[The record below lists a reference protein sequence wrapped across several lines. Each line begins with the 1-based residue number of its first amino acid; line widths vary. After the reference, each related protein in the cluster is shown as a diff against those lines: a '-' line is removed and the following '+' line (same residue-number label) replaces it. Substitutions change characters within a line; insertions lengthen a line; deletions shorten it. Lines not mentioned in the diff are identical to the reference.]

1 VRLAT
6 FRLVL
11 FIAGPVVLFF
21 TSPAALAAMPDLC
34 VWKWIL
40 ARECWGCGMTR
51 AFVAILHGDIARA
64 IEFNWRVIVAFPL
77 IAFLAAR
84 SMWRDVKTLMVSAR
98 RDAQRA
104 SGTLSTPA

>member
-1 VRLAT
+1 MRLAT

-21 TSPAALAAMPDLC
+21 TPPAALAALPDLC
-34 VWKWIL
+34 VWKWMF

-51 AFVAILHGDIARA
+51 AFVAMLHGDIARA
-64 IEFNWRVIVAFPL
+64 IAFNWRVIVAFPL

-84 SMWRDVKTLMVSAR
+84 SMWRDVRTLR
-98 RDAQRA
+98 RDAQCA
-104 SGTLSTPA
+104 SGTLSTSV